1 MSVATLSGRARG
13 ETEKK
18 LVLMSEEAREKI
30 KKELHAEHRIFAESL
45 RIKREKQK
53 AAALKI
59 QNSLREFAVRIKE
72 EGRPGKVA
80 KSCNGY
86 CESEMELILHD
97 ILRDLGLLDQMK
109 KK

>member
-1 MSVATLSGRARG
+1 MSVATLSCRARG

-18 LVLMSEEAREKI
+18 LVLLMSEKAREKI
-30 KKELHAEHRIFAESL
+30 KKELHAEHRIFAEAL

-72 EGRPGKVA
+72 GKVS
-80 KSCNGY
+80 KLCKGY

-97 ILRDLGLLDQMK
+97 ILGDLGLLDQMK